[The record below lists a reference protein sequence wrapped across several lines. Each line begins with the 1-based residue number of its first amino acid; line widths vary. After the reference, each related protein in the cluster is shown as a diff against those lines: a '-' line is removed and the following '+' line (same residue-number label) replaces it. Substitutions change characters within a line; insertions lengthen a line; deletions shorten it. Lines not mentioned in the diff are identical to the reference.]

1 MGSKNGRCGF
11 QCELL
16 KTGPFAIL
24 RWEKNQKHKEPFQMK
39 HCSECGS
46 RTLKKIPE
54 GDNRERD
61 TCESCGRIFYQSSK
75 IVVVCIP
82 EWQGRILL
90 CRRAIEPRRG
100 HWCLPG
106 GYLETGETLEEGAQR
121 EVYEETFASVENLKL
136 FSKAELI
143 HLNLVMFCFQG
154 KMKNASFRAG
164 QECLEVRLF
173 EMSEL
178 LEMELA
184 FNAHRFSLEAYA
196 REPDSGGIHSF
207 RIDQD

>member
-1 MGSKNGRCGF
+1 MRV
-11 QCELL
+11 QDLE
-16 KTGPFAIL
+16 
-24 RWEKNQKHKEPFQMK
+24 ED
-39 HCSECGS
+39 
-46 RTLKKIPE
+46 PE

-106 GYLETGETLEEGAQR
+106 GYLETGETLEEGASR
-121 EVYEETFASVENLKL
+121 EVYEETLASVENLKL

-143 HLNLVMFCFQG
+143 HLNLVMFCFQE
-154 KMKNASFRAG
+154 K
-164 QECLEVRLF
+164 
-173 EMSEL
+173 
-178 LEMELA
+178 
-184 FNAHRFSLEAYA
+184 
-196 REPDSGGIHSF
+196 
-207 RIDQD
+207 

>member
-1 MGSKNGRCGF
+1 
-11 QCELL
+11 
-16 KTGPFAIL
+16 
-24 RWEKNQKHKEPFQMK
+24 MK

-61 TCESCGRIFYQSSK
+61 TCESCERIFYQSSK

-106 GYLETGETLEEGAQR
+106 GYLETGETLEEGASR

-164 QECLEVRLF
+164 QECLKLGFLKCLNCSRWNWPSMRTVFPWKHMLVNLIQEAFIVFGSIRTRSNKF
-173 EMSEL
+173 L
-178 LEMELA
+178 LV
-184 FNAHRFSLEAYA
+184 
-196 REPDSGGIHSF
+196 
-207 RIDQD
+207 

>member
-1 MGSKNGRCGF
+1 
-11 QCELL
+11 
-16 KTGPFAIL
+16 
-24 RWEKNQKHKEPFQMK
+24 MK

-75 IVVVCIP
+75 IVVICIP
-82 EWQGRILL
+82 EWQGQILL

-106 GYLETGETLEEGAQR
+106 GYLETGETLEEGASR

-154 KMKNASFRAG
+154 KMKNASFQAG

>member
-1 MGSKNGRCGF
+1 MGSEMC
-11 QCELL
+11 
-16 KTGPFAIL
+16 I
-24 RWEKNQKHKEPFQMK
+24 
-39 HCSECGS
+39 
-46 RTLKKIPE
+46 
-54 GDNRERD
+54 RD
-61 TCESCGRIFYQSSK
+61 S
-75 IVVVCIP
+75 
-82 EWQGRILL
+82 
-90 CRRAIEPRRG
+90 
-100 HWCLPG
+100 
-106 GYLETGETLEEGAQR
+106 LETGETLEEGASR

-154 KMKNASFRAG
+154 KMKNASFQAG

>member
-1 MGSKNGRCGF
+1 M
-11 QCELL
+11 
-16 KTGPFAIL
+16 
-24 RWEKNQKHKEPFQMK
+24 
-39 HCSECGS
+39 
-46 RTLKKIPE
+46 
-54 GDNRERD
+54 
-61 TCESCGRIFYQSSK
+61 
-75 IVVVCIP
+75 VVCIP

-106 GYLETGETLEEGAQR
+106 GYLETGETLEEGASR

-154 KMKNASFRAG
+154 KMKNASFKAG

-184 FNAHRFSLEAYA
+184 FNAHRCPWKLMLVNLIQEAFIVFGLI
-196 REPDSGGIHSF
+196 RTRSNKF
-207 RIDQD
+207 LLV

>member
-1 MGSKNGRCGF
+1 MATTIKTQSAGGVILNGNDIAVVSQHSKNWSLPKG
-11 QCELL
+11 
-16 KTGPFAIL
+16 
-24 RWEKNQKHKEPFQMK
+24 H
-39 HCSECGS
+39 
-46 RTLKKIPE
+46 
-54 GDNRERD
+54 RE
-61 TCESCGRIFYQSSK
+61 EN
-75 IVVVCIP
+75 
-82 EWQGRILL
+82 
-90 CRRAIEPRRG
+90 
-100 HWCLPG
+100 
-106 GYLETGETLEEGAQR
+106 ETLLDTAYR

-184 FNAHRFSLEAYA
+184 FNAHRLSLEAYA